1 MSQGGCTVVGTG
13 PAPLTVV
20 AAPVRSL
27 WCELI
32 GTHAAHLR
40 KVWSVRS
47 EEWDVRSEEWGV
59 MSEEW
64 GVRSEEWGVRS
75 EEWGV
80 RSEER
85 GVRSEE
91 WGVRRATNSNSECLE
106 ESICSVVARRSRR
119 LEREISN
126 RVIRRFDP
134 VVGDELHCFNDKGC
148 SG

>member
-1 MSQGGCTVVGTG
+1 MGCTVVGTG

-20 AAPVRSL
+20 AAPVRRL
-27 WCELI
+27 WCELF

-40 KVWSVRS
+40 KV
-47 EEWDVRSEEWGV
+47 
-59 MSEEW
+59 W

-75 EEWGV
+75 EEWGM
-80 RSEER
+80 
-85 GVRSEE
+85 
-91 WGVRRATNSNSECLE
+91 RRATNSNSECLE

-134 VVGDELHCFNDKGC
+134 VVGDELHCFSDKGC
-148 SG
+148 